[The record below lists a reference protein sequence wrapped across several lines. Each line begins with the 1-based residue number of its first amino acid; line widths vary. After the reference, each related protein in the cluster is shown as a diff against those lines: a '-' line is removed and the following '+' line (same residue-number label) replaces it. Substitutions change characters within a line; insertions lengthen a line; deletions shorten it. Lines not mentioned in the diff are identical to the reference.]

1 MKIHLQYGREGLD
14 VTLPGEN
21 VTVLRPRFV
30 PGLTDEHAAFV
41 EAVRAPIG
49 SPPLCGKIAATDRV
63 AVVIA
68 DGTRALPSDRLLP
81 WLFAELGHVPAENFT
96 VIVGTGTH
104 RPNSAEEIARMVGAE
119 TAARYQVVNHNA
131 YDRATMAEVSAA
143 EGDIPALWMN
153 RAYAEADRRI
163 LIGFIEP
170 HFMAGY
176 SGGYKAIF
184 PGVADL
190 NSILHYHRAEMIGHP
205 RSAWGVLEDNPTQA
219 HIRKMGSA
227 LPVDFLL
234 NVTLNHQQ
242 QITRF
247 YCGDVIA
254 AHEAG
259 CLFARETAMVAC
271 PRRYPLVI
279 TTNSGYPLD
288 QNLYQSVKG
297 MCAAAEIVEEG
308 GEIVTVARCNDGF
321 PAHGNFAKMLA
332 EYDSAQEMLD
342 AIHAPGF
349 HLLDQ
354 WQVQKLAQVLLQAKV
369 SLYSELAPE
378 QARQAHL
385 SPIDDLNGYIARRL
399 AELGPDAPIAVLP
412 EGPMTIP
419 YVAVAEAKV
428 ASV

>member
-1 MKIHLQYGREGLD
+1 MRIHLQYGRDGLD
-14 VTLPGEN
+14 VDLPSEN
-21 VTVLRPRFV
+21 VTVLRPQFV
-30 PGLTDEHAAFV
+30 PGLVDEHAGFV
-41 EAVRAPIG
+41 DAVRSPIG
-49 SPPLCGKIAATDRV
+49 TGPLREKIAATDRV

-81 WLFAELGHVPAENFT
+81 WLFAELGHVPADNFT
-96 VIVGTGTH
+96 VILGTGTH
-104 RPNSAEEIARMVGAE
+104 RPNTLQEIAGIVGPE
-119 TAARYQVVNHNA
+119 VAAGYRVINHNA
-131 YDRATMAEVSAA
+131 YEKSTMAEVCPAS
-143 EGDIPALWMN
+143 EGIPALWMN
-153 RAYAEADRRI
+153 REYVEADRRI
-163 LIGFIEP
+163 LVGFIEP

-176 SGGYKAIF
+176 SGGYKAVF

-190 NSILHYHRAEMIGHP
+190 TSILHYHRAEMIGHP
-205 RSAWGVLEDNPTQA
+205 RSAWGVLEGNPTQA

-234 NVTLNHQQ
+234 NVTLNHRQ

-259 CLFARETAMVAC
+259 CAFAKATAMVAS

-297 MCAAAEIVEEG
+297 MCAAAEIVEAG

-321 PAHGNFAKMLA
+321 PSHGNFAAMLA
-332 EYDSAQEMLD
+332 EYGSAQAMLD
-342 AIHAPGF
+342 AIYTPGF

-369 SLYSELAPE
+369 SLYSQLSSA

-385 SPIDDLNGYIARRL
+385 TPIGDLNEYLRQRVM
-399 AELGPDAPIAVLP
+399 ELGPDTAIAVLP

-419 YVAVAEAKV
+419 YIEE
-428 ASV
+428 

>member
-1 MKIHLQYGREGLD
+1 MKIHLQYGRDGLD
-14 VTLPGEN
+14 VELPGDN
-21 VTVLRPRFV
+21 VTVLRPQFV
-30 PGLTDEHAAFV
+30 PGLADEQAGFV
-41 EAVRAPIG
+41 EAVRSPIG
-49 SPPLCGKIAATDRV
+49 TGPLAEKVAATDRV

-96 VIVGTGTH
+96 VIIGTGTH
-104 RPNSAEEIARMVGAE
+104 RPNTPEEIDGIVGPE
-119 TAARYQVVNHNA
+119 VAARYRVINHDA
-131 YDRATMAEVSAA
+131 YDKATMAEARPAA
-143 EGDIPALWMN
+143 DGNPALWMN
-153 RAYAEADRRI
+153 REYVEADRRI
-163 LIGFIEP
+163 LVGFIEP

-190 NSILHYHRAEMIGHP
+190 KSILHYHRAEMIGHP
-205 RSAWGVLEDNPTQA
+205 SSAWGVLEGNPTQA
-219 HIRKMGSA
+219 HIRRMGSA

-242 QITRF
+242 QITSF

-259 CLFARETAMVAC
+259 CAFAKETAMVAC
-271 PRRYPLVI
+271 PGRYPLVI

-297 MCAAAEIVEEG
+297 MCAAAEIVAER

-321 PAHGNFAKMLA
+321 PSHGNFAAMLA
-332 EYDSAQEMLD
+332 EYGSAQAMLD
-342 AIHAPGF
+342 AVYAPGF
-349 HLLDQ
+349 HKLDQ

-369 SLYSELAPE
+369 SLYSELSVA

-385 SPIDDLNGYIARRL
+385 TPIGDLNDYLGQRV
-399 AELGPDAPIAVLP
+399 AELGADAPIAVLP

-419 YVAVAEAKV
+419 YL
-428 ASV
+428 S

>member
-14 VTLPGEN
+14 VELPDSN

-30 PGLTDEHAAFV
+30 PGLADEQAAFT
-41 EAVRAPIG
+41 EAVRSPIG
-49 SPPLCGKIAATDRV
+49 TGPLAEKIAATDRV

-104 RPNSAEEIARMVGAE
+104 RPNTPEEIAGIVGRE
-119 TAARYQVVNHNA
+119 VAAKYRVINHNA
-131 YDRATMAEVSAA
+131 YEKSTMAEVRPAA
-143 EGDIPALWMN
+143 DGIPALWMN
-153 RAYAEADRRI
+153 REYVKADRRI
-163 LIGFIEP
+163 LVGFIEP

-190 NSILHYHRAEMIGHP
+190 HSILHYHRAEMIGHP
-205 RSAWGVLEDNPTQA
+205 RSAWGILEGNPTQA
-219 HIRKMGSA
+219 HIRRMGLA

-259 CLFARETAMVAC
+259 CVFAKETAMVAC

-297 MCAAAEIVEEG
+297 MCAAAEIVAEG

-321 PAHGNFAKMLA
+321 PSHGNFAAMLG
-332 EYDSAQEMLD
+332 EYDSAQAMLD
-342 AIHAPGF
+342 AIYTPGF

-354 WQVQKLAQVLLQAKV
+354 WQVQKLAQVLLQARV
-369 SLYSELAPE
+369 SLHSELSAE

-385 SPIDDLNGYIARRL
+385 TPIDDLNGYLARRL
-399 AELGPDAPIAVLP
+399 AELGADAPIAVLP

-419 YVAVAEAKV
+419 YVEV
-428 ASV
+428 

>member
-1 MKIHLQYGREGLD
+1 MKIHLQYGRDGLD
-14 VTLPGEN
+14 VDVPGEN
-21 VTVLRPRFV
+21 VTVLRPQFV
-30 PGLTDEHAAFV
+30 PGLADEHAGFV

-49 SPPLCGKIAATDRV
+49 SGPLAEKIAATDRV

-81 WLFAELGHVPAENFT
+81 WLFAELSHVPAENFT

-104 RPNSAEEIARMVGAE
+104 RPNTPEEIARIVGPE
-119 TAARYQVVNHNA
+119 VAARYRVVNHNA
-131 YDRATMAEVSAA
+131 YDKATMAEVRPA
-143 EGDIPALWMN
+143 GDGAPALWMN
-153 RAYAEADRRI
+153 RAYVEADRRI

-176 SGGYKAIF
+176 SGGYKAVF

-190 NSILHYHRAEMIGHP
+190 ASILHYHRAEMIGHP
-205 RSAWGVLEDNPTQA
+205 RSVWGLLDGNPTQA
-219 HIRKMGSA
+219 HIRRMGSA

-254 AHEAG
+254 SHEAG
-259 CLFARETAMVAC
+259 CVFAKETAMVAC
-271 PRRYPLVI
+271 AGRYPLVI
-279 TTNSGYPLD
+279 TSNSGYPLD

-297 MCAAAEIVEEG
+297 MCAAAEIVVAG

-321 PAHGNFAKMLA
+321 PSHGNFAAMLA
-332 EYDSAQEMLD
+332 EYTSAQAMLD
-342 AIHAPGF
+342 AVYAPGF
-349 HLLDQ
+349 HKLDQ
-354 WQVQKLAQVLLQAKV
+354 WQIQKLAQVLLRAKV
-369 SLYSELAPE
+369 SLYSELSPE

-385 SPIDDLNGYIARRL
+385 TPIGELNAYIAQRV
-399 AELGPDAPIAVLP
+399 AELGPDIPIAVLP

-419 YVAVAEAKV
+419 YVDETRLA
-428 ASV
+428 

>member
-1 MKIHLQYGREGLD
+1 MKIHLQYGRDGLD
-14 VTLPGEN
+14 VELPGDN
-21 VTVLRPRFV
+21 VTVLRPQFV
-30 PGLTDEHAAFV
+30 PGLADEEAGFV
-41 EAVRAPIG
+41 DAVRSPIG
-49 SPPLCGKIAATDRV
+49 TGPLAEKVAATDRV

-96 VIVGTGTH
+96 VIIGTGTH
-104 RPNSAEEIARMVGAE
+104 RPNTPEEIVGIVGAE
-119 TAARYQVVNHNA
+119 TAARCRVINHNA
-131 YDRATMAEVSAA
+131 YDKATMAEARPAA
-143 EGDIPALWMN
+143 DGNPALWMN
-153 RAYAEADRRI
+153 RAYVEADRRI

-190 NSILHYHRAEMIGHP
+190 KSILHYHRAEMIGHP
-205 RSAWGVLEDNPTQA
+205 RSAWGVLEGNPTQA
-219 HIRKMGSA
+219 HIRRMGSA

-254 AHEAG
+254 AHEMG
-259 CLFARETAMVAC
+259 CTFAKETAMVAC
-271 PRRYPLVI
+271 PGRYPLVI

-297 MCAAAEIVEEG
+297 MCAAAEIVAEG

-321 PAHGNFAKMLA
+321 PSHGNFAGMLA
-332 EYDSAQEMLD
+332 EYGSAQAMLD
-342 AIHAPGF
+342 AVYAPGF
-349 HLLDQ
+349 HKLDQ

-369 SLYSELAPE
+369 SLYSGLSVE

-385 SPIDDLNGYIARRL
+385 TPIGDLNDYLRQRVA
-399 AELGPDAPIAVLP
+399 ALGVDTPIAVLP

-419 YVAVAEAKV
+419 YLV
-428 ASV
+428 

>member
-1 MKIHLQYGREGLD
+1 MKIHLQYGRDGLD
-14 VTLPGEN
+14 VEMPGDN
-21 VTVLRPRFV
+21 VTVLRPQFV
-30 PGLTDEHAAFV
+30 PGLADEQAGFV
-41 EAVRAPIG
+41 EAVRSPIG
-49 SPPLCGKIAATDRV
+49 TGPLAEKIAATDRV

-81 WLFAELGHVPAENFT
+81 WLFAELGHVPAANFT

-104 RPNSAEEIARMVGAE
+104 RPNTPEEIAGIVGPEVA
-119 TAARYQVVNHNA
+119 TKYRVLNHNA
-131 YDRATMAEVSAA
+131 YEKSTMAEVRPAA
-143 EGDIPALWMN
+143 DGIPALWMN
-153 RAYAEADRRI
+153 REYVEADRRI
-163 LIGFIEP
+163 LVGFIEP

-190 NSILHYHRAEMIGHP
+190 KSILHYHRAEMIGHP

-219 HIRKMGSA
+219 HIRRMGSA

-247 YCGDVIA
+247 YCGDMIA

-259 CLFARETAMVAC
+259 CAFAKETAMVAC
-271 PRRYPLVI
+271 PGRYPLVI

-297 MCAAAEIVEEG
+297 MCAAAEIVAEG

-321 PAHGNFAKMLA
+321 PSHGNFSAMLA
-332 EYDSAQEMLD
+332 EYASAQEMLD
-342 AIHAPGF
+342 AVYAPGF
-349 HLLDQ
+349 HKLDQ
-354 WQVQKLAQVLLQAKV
+354 WQIQKFAQVLLQAKV
-369 SLYSELAPE
+369 SLYSELSPE

-385 SPIDDLNGYIARRL
+385 TPIGDLNDYLRQRIAG
-399 AELGPDAPIAVLP
+399 LGTGTPIAVLP

-419 YVAVAEAKV
+419 YVVEATF
-428 ASV
+428 A

>member
-1 MKIHLQYGREGLD
+1 MKIHLQYGRDGLD
-14 VTLPGEN
+14 VDIPGEN
-21 VTVLRPRFV
+21 VTVLRPQFV
-30 PGLTDEHAAFV
+30 SGLVDEQAGFV
-41 EAVRAPIG
+41 EAVRSPIG
-49 SPPLCGKIAATDRV
+49 TGPLAGKIAATDRV

-96 VIVGTGTH
+96 IIVGTGTH
-104 RPNSAEEIARMVGAE
+104 RPNTAEEIVGIVGAE
-119 TAARYQVVNHNA
+119 TAARYRVINHNA
-131 YDRATMAEVSAA
+131 YDKSTMAEARSGADGV
-143 EGDIPALWMN
+143 PALWMN
-153 RAYAEADRRI
+153 REYVEADRRI
-163 LIGFIEP
+163 LVGFIEP

-176 SGGYKAIF
+176 SGGYKAVF

-190 NSILHYHRAEMIGHP
+190 KSILHYHRAEMIGHP

-219 HIRKMGSA
+219 HIRRMGSA

-247 YCGDVIA
+247 YCGDVIT

-259 CLFARETAMVAC
+259 CGFAKETAMVAC
-271 PRRYPLVI
+271 PGRYPLVI

-297 MCAAAEIVEEG
+297 MCAAAEIVAAG

-321 PAHGNFAKMLA
+321 PSHGNFAAMLA
-332 EYDSAQEMLD
+332 EYGSAQAMLD
-342 AIHAPGF
+342 AVYAPGF
-349 HLLDQ
+349 HKLDQ
-354 WQVQKLAQVLLQAKV
+354 WQIQKFAQVLLRAKV
-369 SLYSELAPE
+369 SLYSELSPA

-385 SPIDDLNGYIARRL
+385 TPIGDLNAYLRQRVN
-399 AELGPDAPIAVLP
+399 ELGADTPIAVLP

-419 YVAVAEAKV
+419 YLIQ
-428 ASV
+428 

>member
-1 MKIHLQYGREGLD
+1 MKIHLQYGRDGLD
-14 VTLPGEN
+14 VDVPGEN
-21 VTVLRPRFV
+21 VTVLRPQFV
-30 PGLTDEHAAFV
+30 PGLADEHAGFV

-49 SPPLCGKIAATDRV
+49 TAPLHEKIAATDRV

-104 RPNSAEEIARMVGAE
+104 RPNTPEEINRIVGAE
-119 TAARYQVVNHNA
+119 VVEKYRVINHNA
-131 YDRATMAEVSAA
+131 YDKSTMAEASAA
-143 EGDIPALWMN
+143 GDGIPALWMN
-153 RAYAEADRRI
+153 RAYVEADRRI
-163 LIGFIEP
+163 LVGFIEP

-176 SGGYKAIF
+176 SGGYKAVF

-190 NSILHYHRAEMIGHP
+190 QSILHYHRAEVIGHP
-205 RSAWGVLEDNPTQA
+205 RSAWGVLEGNPTQA
-219 HIRKMGSA
+219 HIRRMGSA
-227 LPVDFLL
+227 LSVDFLL
-234 NVTLNHQQ
+234 NITLNHQQ

-259 CLFARETAMVAC
+259 CLFAKETAMVAC
-271 PRRYPLVI
+271 PTRYPLVI

-297 MCAAAEIVEEG
+297 MCAAAEIVAAG
-308 GEIVTVARCNDGF
+308 GEIVSVARCNDGF
-321 PAHGNFAKMLA
+321 PSHGNFAAMLA
-332 EYDSAQEMLD
+332 EYVSPQAMLD

-369 SLYSELAPE
+369 SLYSELSPE

-385 SPIDDLNGYIARRL
+385 TPIGDLNAYIRQRV
-399 AELGPDAPIAVLP
+399 AELGPETPIAVLP

-419 YVAVAEAKV
+419 YMR
-428 ASV
+428 

>member
-1 MKIHLQYGREGLD
+1 MKIHLQYGRDGLD
-14 VTLPGEN
+14 VDVPDEN
-21 VTVLRPRFV
+21 VTVLRPQFV
-30 PGLTDEHAAFV
+30 SGLADEQAGFV

-49 SPPLCGKIAATDRV
+49 SPPLRQKIAATDRV

-81 WLFAELGHVPAENFT
+81 WLFAELGHVPTENFT

-104 RPNSAEEIARMVGAE
+104 RPNTAKEIARIVGPE
-119 TAARYQVVNHNA
+119 VAARYRVINHNA
-131 YDRATMAEVSAA
+131 YDSSTMAEVCPAA
-143 EGDIPALWMN
+143 EGVPALWMN
-153 RAYAEADRRI
+153 REYVEADRRI
-163 LIGFIEP
+163 LVGFIEP

-184 PGVADL
+184 PGIADL
-190 NSILHYHRAEMIGHP
+190 KSILHYHRAEMIGHP
-205 RSAWGVLEDNPTQA
+205 RSAWGVLENNPTQA
-219 HIRKMGSA
+219 HIRRMGSA
-227 LPVDFLL
+227 LAVDFLL

-247 YCGDVIA
+247 YCGDVIG

-259 CLFARETAMVAC
+259 CAFAKEAAMVAS

-297 MCAAAEIVEEG
+297 MCAAAEIVEAG

-321 PAHGNFAKMLA
+321 PSHGNFAAMLA
-332 EYDSAQEMLD
+332 EYPSAQAMLD
-342 AIHAPGF
+342 AVYTPGF
-349 HLLDQ
+349 HKLDQ
-354 WQVQKLAQVLLQAKV
+354 WQVQKFAQVLLQAKV
-369 SLYSELAPE
+369 SLYSELSPE

-385 SPIDDLNGYIARRL
+385 TPIGDLNAYLRQRV
-399 AELGPDAPIAVLP
+399 AELRPGTPIAVLP

-419 YVAVAEAKV
+419 YLDGDGQK
-428 ASV
+428 